1 MANNVDMVLTINPAL
16 GVLREHREAQGI
28 SRRQIA
34 ESLGVSIPAVQDYE
48 RNEAAGTITLKSL
61 RKYADALDCDVE
73 LRLVPRS
80 TTPAVAAA
88 KVKSPRRKP
97 ATSTVLP
104 DSGSEPASDESFAG
118 DLGLWSAPSID

>member
-1 MANNVDMVLTINPAL
+1 MENEADIVLTINSAL
-16 GVLREHREAQGI
+16 GVLRKHREAQGI

-73 LRLVPRS
+73 IGLIRRPGRAAR
-80 TTPAVAAA
+80 TPAPA
-88 KVKSPRRKP
+88 KLLHLPAKAKSPAKDRTPKSP
-97 ATSTVLP
+97 T
-104 DSGSEPASDESFAG
+104 EDELSN
-118 DLGLWSAPSID
+118 DLGLWSAPVID